1 MAALTAASEDLDA
14 GRVPG
19 RPFLV
24 IGQYAAA
31 DPARAPLGADTAW
44 AYTHVPQGAGADL
57 EELTECIEA
66 EVERFAPGF
75 RERIA
80 ARHIAGPGDL
90 QAADANLVG
99 GAINGGTAKLRQEL
113 ILRPVPGLARP
124 ETGIRG
130 LYLGSAS
137 AHPGGGVHGAPGAI
151 AARALLASRR

>member
-1 MAALTAASEDLDA
+1 M
-14 GRVPG
+14 
-19 RPFLV
+19 
-24 IGQYAAA
+24 GQYARA
-31 DPARAPLGADTAW
+31 DPTRAPAGADTAW
-44 AYTHVPQGAGADL
+44 AYTHIPQRAGVDL
-57 EELTECIEA
+57 DHLTERIEA

-80 ARHIAGPGDL
+80 ARHIAGPRDL
-90 QAADANLVG
+90 EAADANLVG

-151 AARALLASRR
+151 AARALLAKRDAKGTVPFATRR